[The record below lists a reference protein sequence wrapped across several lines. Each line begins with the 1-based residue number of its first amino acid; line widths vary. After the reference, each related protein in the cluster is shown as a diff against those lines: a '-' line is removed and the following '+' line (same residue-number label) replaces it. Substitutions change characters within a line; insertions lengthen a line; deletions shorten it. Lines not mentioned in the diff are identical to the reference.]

1 MLLKIEKLKGA
12 RFSRTGLKSPEGEVL
27 QWERTDRVL
36 SCSPGRKPVLQP
48 LWVSRML
55 YKNINHFKMLRCCF
69 TGFIE
74 PARPSYHAHIL
85 LVCETLYPAG
95 KTRTRLKAS
104 LCQYF
109 LLCDPNFIHKTIC
122 KSSAPMNCGNVE
134 IVQISHHY
142 SATRIHF
149 SFFR

>member
-36 SCSPGRKPVLQP
+36 SCSPGREPVLQP

-85 LVCETLYPAG
+85 LVCENSEG
-95 KTRTRLKAS
+95 RRG
-104 LCQYF
+104 LCSRCPSGGSFQKLQKKF
-109 LLCDPNFIHKTIC
+109 QPQVCALMVCTEP
-122 KSSAPMNCGNVE
+122 
-134 IVQISHHY
+134 
-142 SATRIHF
+142 RIHYF
-149 SFFR
+149 YKK

>member
-1 MLLKIEKLKGA
+1 MGVGMCVSVCA
-12 RFSRTGLKSPEGEVL
+12 CVRFFEDFCWISLISFPLVKVHATL
-27 QWERTDRVL
+27 
-36 SCSPGRKPVLQP
+36 CSDFASLNNQ
-48 LWVSRML
+48 
-55 YKNINHFKMLRCCF
+55 
-69 TGFIE
+69 FI
-74 PARPSYHAHIL
+74 HIL